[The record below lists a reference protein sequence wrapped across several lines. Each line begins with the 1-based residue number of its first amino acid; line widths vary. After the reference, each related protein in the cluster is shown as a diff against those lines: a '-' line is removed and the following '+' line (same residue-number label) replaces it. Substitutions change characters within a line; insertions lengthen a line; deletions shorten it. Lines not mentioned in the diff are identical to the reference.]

1 MEKTSWYNDSTL
13 LGMLVLLVPPVG
25 LYGVVKNTSL
35 KKSYKWI
42 YASFGI
48 LELVTI
54 IRIVLI

>member
-1 MEKTSWYNDSTL
+1 MEKTPWYNDSTL
-13 LGMLVLLVPPVG
+13 LGVLVFIIPPVG

-48 LELVTI
+48 LEVVTI